1 MKPSNLPSVGE
12 MLERLSK
19 GEFDGKAYEA
29 AYPERMKATIY

>member
-1 MKPSNLPSVGE
+1 